1 MSADLDREMAEDIIR
16 LGMRAAVLLR
26 GVMVKKVDRET
37 LAWGLGELHP
47 SELIERYFPRLIERP
62 EHVPLLNILHLVY
75 SLEGQLDYQIQEY
88 GLDSVKDDMQELNAS
103 LQLAASLQPVEAP
116 APALVQ
122 LAPGAAREP
131 RRA

>member
-1 MSADLDREMAEDIIR
+1 MSADREMAEDIIR

-47 SELIERYFPRLIERP
+47 SELIERYFPRLVERP
-62 EHVPLLNILHLVY
+62 EHVHLLNILHLVY